1 MAAIAHGVS
10 AANAPRFMTE
20 QFFQWFVYIGGSGT
34 ILGLCILLAFL
45 SKSSFGKTL
54 GKAVIIP
61 SIFNINE
68 PIIFGLP
75 IVLNPYFAIP
85 FIVTPMVNGALTYF
99 AMVLHFVSRPIA
111 LVPWTLPGPIGAY
124 MATGFDWRAAIL
136 SIINIII
143 SVVIYYPFFKVW
155 DKKQLEKEMRDKEN
169 NTVTTE
175 SNKNSNVE
183 TVSLNENG
191 RALVEHISV
200 REYVKKSMDSVFNTL
215 SKFKK
220 LEKMNV

>member
-1 MAAIAHGVS
+1 
-10 AANAPRFMTE
+10 
-20 QFFQWFVYIGGSGT
+20 
-34 ILGLCILLAFL
+34 
-45 SKSSFGKTL
+45 
-54 GKAVIIP
+54 
-61 SIFNINE
+61 
-68 PIIFGLP
+68 
-75 IVLNPYFAIP
+75 
-85 FIVTPMVNGALTYF
+85 
-99 AMVLHFVSRPIA
+99 MVLYIISVFYIFP
-111 LVPWTLPGPIGAY
+111 LVAQFKGA
-124 MATGFDWRAAIL
+124 AVLLESFTGISFKAGLA
-136 SIINIII
+136 II
-143 SVVIYYPFFKVW
+143 SVVIVYPFFKVW

>member
-1 MAAIAHGVS
+1 
-10 AANAPRFMTE
+10 
-20 QFFQWFVYIGGSGT
+20 
-34 ILGLCILLAFL
+34 
-45 SKSSFGKTL
+45 
-54 GKAVIIP
+54 
-61 SIFNINE
+61 
-68 PIIFGLP
+68 
-75 IVLNPYFAIP
+75 
-85 FIVTPMVNGALTYF
+85 
-99 AMVLHFVSRPIA
+99 
-111 LVPWTLPGPIGAY
+111 

>member
-1 MAAIAHGVS
+1 M
-10 AANAPRFMTE
+10 F
-20 QFFQWFVYIGGSGT
+20 
-34 ILGLCILLAFL
+34 LLAFL

-99 AMVLHFVSRPIA
+99 AMVLHLVSRPIA
-111 LVPWTLPGPIGAY
+111 LIPWTLPGPIGAY

-143 SVVIYYPFFKVW
+143 SVIIYYPFFKVW

-175 SNKNSNVE
+175 TNKNSNVE
-183 TVSLNENG
+183 TFNLNETG
-191 RALVEHISV
+191 RTLVEHISV
-200 REYVKKSMDSVFNTL
+200 REYVKKSMNSCFGTL
-215 SKFKK
+215 IKFRK
-220 LEKMNV
+220 LAKMTV

>member
-1 MAAIAHGVS
+1 
-10 AANAPRFMTE
+10 
-20 QFFQWFVYIGGSGT
+20 
-34 ILGLCILLAFL
+34 
-45 SKSSFGKTL
+45 
-54 GKAVIIP
+54 
-61 SIFNINE
+61 
-68 PIIFGLP
+68 
-75 IVLNPYFAIP
+75 
-85 FIVTPMVNGALTYF
+85 
-99 AMVLHFVSRPIA
+99 
-111 LVPWTLPGPIGAY
+111 

-169 NTVTTE
+169 NTVATE

-191 RALVEHISV
+191 RALVEHTSV

>member
-1 MAAIAHGVS
+1 MKNGGTTDEIKLS
-10 AANAPRFMTE
+10 LP
-20 QFFQWFVYIGGSGT
+20 GGSGT
-34 ILGLCILLAFL
+34 ILGLCILLAFM

-85 FIVTPMVNGALTYF
+85 FVVTPMVTGALTYF
-99 AMVLHFVSRPIA
+99 AMALHLVSRTIA

-143 SVVIYYPFFKVW
+143 SVIIYYPFFKVW
-155 DKKQLEKEMRDKEN
+155 DKKQLEKEAKDSANKS
-169 NTVTTE
+169 TSTE
-175 SNKNSNVE
+175 SSNSNVE
-183 TVSLNENG
+183 TINLTEDDGLSVETSSIKTNVSKKVF
-191 RALVEHISV
+191 ALF
-200 REYVKKSMDSVFNTL
+200 DTL
-215 SKFKK
+215 SKFKR
-220 LEKMNV
+220 LARESV

>member
-1 MAAIAHGVS
+1 
-10 AANAPRFMTE
+10 
-20 QFFQWFVYIGGSGT
+20 
-34 ILGLCILLAFL
+34 
-45 SKSSFGKTL
+45 
-54 GKAVIIP
+54 
-61 SIFNINE
+61 
-68 PIIFGLP
+68 
-75 IVLNPYFAIP
+75 
-85 FIVTPMVNGALTYF
+85 
-99 AMVLHFVSRPIA
+99 
-111 LVPWTLPGPIGAY
+111 
-124 MATGFDWRAAIL
+124 
-136 SIINIII
+136 
-143 SVVIYYPFFKVW
+143 
-155 DKKQLEKEMRDKEN
+155 MRDKEN